1 MKNQKC
7 SARTLFHSL
16 HFVHVSLV
24 FSALLA
30 VRVFLSGSPRTG
42 ADLFL
47 PRIAIPVV
55 IAGLTVVLALNQ
67 RLHKAN
73 PLVRL
78 LSSGKPW
85 LAISMT
91 FFSLGSCFLDVRA
104 GLQPILALPALLML
118 GFVYW
123 NQPLFLASIVTVIS
137 GGLAAILWYLTGTVP
152 ADTIVIIVL
161 SVLLTSLATE
171 VIRRNVLPSEERMET
186 LEEENRELWNLSYR
200 DTLTGLYNRR
210 YMQQTA
216 EHLFGRAVRYREPL
230 WILMIDIDHFKK
242 VNDQLGHAVGDEVL
256 KKTAATIQTFVR
268 ATDTVARYGG
278 EEFIVFIVQ
287 SNAEMTQY
295 VANRIRD
302 GVANMHLEEV
312 PWPITIS
319 IGVAGRLE
327 GDTLESQIARSDQF
341 LYMAKKGGRNRVSG
355 L

>member
-1 MKNQKC
+1 MKKQKC
-7 SARTLFHSL
+7 RASALLRSL
-16 HFVHVSLV
+16 HFVHVSLL
-24 FSALLA
+24 FS
-30 VRVFLSGSPRTG
+30 VFLVARVVLTQSAGAGSN
-42 ADLFL
+42 LMYQ
-47 PRIAIPVV
+47 RIAIPAG
-55 IAGLTVVLALNQ
+55 IAVLTLALALNQ
-67 RLHKAN
+67 LLHKTN

-78 LSSGKPW
+78 LSSQKPW
-85 LAISMT
+85 LAIGM
-91 FFSLGSCFLDVRA
+91 FVFSLGACFLDLRA
-104 GLQPILALPALLML
+104 GLQPILALPALLFL

-123 NQPLFLASIVTVIS
+123 NQPVFLAAIVTSIAA
-137 GGLAAILWYLTGTVP
+137 GLAAMLWFMTGTIP
-152 ADTIVIIVL
+152 AESAVIIVL
-161 SVLLTSLATE
+161 SLLLTTLATE

-242 VNDQLGHAVGDEVL
+242 VNDQLGHGVGDEVL
-256 KKTAATIQTFVR
+256 KKTAQTIQTFVR

-302 GVANMHLEEV
+302 GVANMHLAEV
-312 PWPITIS
+312 PWQITIS

-327 GDTLESQIARSDQF
+327 GDTLETQIARSDQF
-341 LYMAKKGGRNRVSG
+341 LYMAKRGGRNRVSG